1 MRKFL
6 CSRLAIFTL
15 FCFVFSSSRGQSDHF
30 AYAITA
36 VNKGGSEWVA
46 LRKIDTRSGE
56 FSSVLLNMN
65 EKSAVSFA
73 GYKLTPPSNDH
84 SNPSNPSNT
93 AQANVLPQALLGNSV
108 AAIAYDKKTNRLYF
122 TQMNLD
128 QLRYI
133 DLNTMQVN
141 STLDLY
147 FSKAGNY
154 DFKTSGPISRMV
166 IAPDDYGYTLTNDG
180 NHLIR
185 FSTKGTP
192 SLTDLGALVDNPL
205 NKENTILSPCANSG
219 GDLVA
224 NDAGQ
229 LYLFVS
235 TNRVFQIDIA
245 TKTATFLKAISG
257 LPAKFATSGAAVT
270 DNGKI
275 LISSSTYSDA
285 FFIVDPETWEALPS
299 PANLDIYGSADLA
312 NSNPLMTKKNG
323 NFIFN
328 ETEKQNK
335 IKVFPN
341 PLLFDEVNVQ
351 FNELPAGKYTIQMAN
366 VLGRKTIEKKVVI
379 TEPTQTELMRIP
391 GFTAQGFYYI
401 RILDESNN
409 VVGIQKLVVERW

>member
-1 MRKFL
+1 
-6 CSRLAIFTL
+6 
-15 FCFVFSSSRGQSDHF
+15 
-30 AYAITA
+30 
-36 VNKGGSEWVA
+36 
-46 LRKIDTRSGE
+46 
-56 FSSVLLNMN
+56 
-65 EKSAVSFA
+65 
-73 GYKLTPPSNDH
+73 
-84 SNPSNPSNT
+84 
-93 AQANVLPQALLGNSV
+93 
-108 AAIAYDKKTNRLYF
+108 
-122 TQMNLD
+122 
-128 QLRYI
+128 
-133 DLNTMQVN
+133 
-141 STLDLY
+141 
-147 FSKAGNY
+147 
-154 DFKTSGPISRMV
+154 
-166 IAPDDYGYTLTNDG
+166 LTNDG

-192 SLTDLGALVDNPL
+192 SFTDLGALVDNPL

-245 TKTATFLKAISG
+245 TKTATFVKAISG

-270 DNGKI
+270 DNGRI
-275 LISSSTYSDA
+275 LLSSSTYSDA

-328 ETEKQNK
+328 EPEKQNK

-366 VLGRKTIEKKVVI
+366 VLGRKTIEKKVTI

-401 RILDESNN
+401 RILDENNN
-409 VVGIQKLVVERW
+409 VVGVQKLVVERW

>member
-1 MRKFL
+1 MRKL
-6 CSRLAIFTL
+6 MCYRLAFFTL
-15 FCFVFSSSRGQSDHF
+15 ICFVFSSARAQSDHF

-36 VNKGGSEWVA
+36 ANKGGTEWVA

-56 FSSVLLNMN
+56 FSGKLLDMN

-73 GYKLTPPSNDH
+73 GYKLAPPSNGPAA
-84 SNPSNPSNT
+84 PSNG

-108 AAIAYDKKTNRLYF
+108 AALAYDKKTNRLYF

-133 DLNTMQVN
+133 DLNTMEVN
-141 STLDLY
+141 SGLDQY

-185 FSTKGTP
+185 FNTKG
-192 SLTDLGALVDNPL
+192 SLALTDLGALADNPL
-205 NKENTILSPCANSG
+205 NKENSIHNPCSTSG
-219 GDLVA
+219 GDLIA

-235 TNRVFQIDIA
+235 TNRVFEIDIA
-245 TKTATFLKAISG
+245 TKTATFVKAISG

-270 DNGKI
+270 DNNRI
-275 LISSSTYSDA
+275 LLTSSTYSDA

-312 NSNPLMTKKNG
+312 NSNPLLTKKNG
-323 NFIFN
+323 NLIFN
-328 ETEKQNK
+328 ESAARSNK

-341 PLLFDEVNVQ
+341 PLLYDEVNVQ

-366 VLGRKTIEKKVVI
+366 VLGRNTIEKKVTI
-379 TEPTQTELMRIP
+379 TEPTQTELMKIP

-401 RILDESNN
+401 RILDENN
-409 VVGIQKLVVERW
+409 KVVGIQKLVVERW